1 MVMVQ
6 RVVIS
11 NGPVCLMSCN
21 SKMGAKTAVAEQK
34 GPATQ
39 PGISNSVTL
48 LRGKHFAT
56 HRSGAAGNALIPG
69 QQ

>member
-39 PGISNSVTL
+39 QGINNSVTVL
-48 LRGKHFAT
+48 QGKHLAT
-56 HRSGAAGNALIPG
+56 HRSAEAGKALIPG